1 MISNLK
7 DNLETT
13 TKISKIS
20 WKSYSMKNHTDF
32 KDDLETNNVKQ
43 TKIKKISKTRIFVRS
58 KLWPRWFS
66 PIFGLFY
73 AKKKTKCRRGCHGK
87 HFIFWEIT
95 DFSRKSRIIFKGTKM
110 KYFQIKLGHAVYACL
125 GWHNIWGREKR
136 QKSQLNETKTQ
147 FWTAKLRKS

>member
-1 MISNLK
+1 MASMIFPHFCTILCQK
-7 DNLETT
+7 
-13 TKISKIS
+13 
-20 WKSYSMKNHTDF
+20 
-32 KDDLETNNVKQ
+32 KQ
-43 TKIKKISKTRIFVRS
+43 N
-58 KLWPRWFS
+58 
-66 PIFGLFY
+66 
-73 AKKKTKCRRGCHGK
+73 AAEGCHGR